1 MAEPKKTSK
10 KTNRSFE
17 SSTTA
22 KSGGELIEEVAAE
35 NPTDNQSARPLKD
48 PAKSENQLLSG
59 QEPRWFTMLT
69 SQSFV
74 MVMAGTA
81 FVVALLA
88 LAVSI
93 MSYRQTADETVPGQT
108 VASAVFTGA
117 DQADT
122 DKLSSQLDSL
132 AALIAQNSHHFAIL
146 EQDLAS
152 AKATWSTDSPSSTD
166 LADLMARVL
175 TLEAKGALGLEAPS
189 VKHES
194 APRGGFDTAQIGLIV
209 AVGLLAENLAGR
221 DIKNWA
227 VLIDDLEWLG
237 IDAADRDIIR
247 GAARTP
253 VDSRADLLS
262 MGRLQLGPMVQ
273 ALHKADNGSG
283 LLEQALASVA
293 NLIQLRRT
301 GGNSDQPETV
311 IESFE
316 SALDNANFDAAFAAA
331 SIWSST
337 GLDGLESWLPAAQRR
352 HDLDQAVNR
361 LVAIFLQQ
369 AVGQN

>member
-1 MAEPKKTSK
+1 MAEPKKTLK

-22 KSGGELIEEVAAE
+22 KSGGELIEEVAVE

-48 PAKSENQLLSG
+48 PAKPENQLSSG
-59 QEPRWFTMLT
+59 QERRWFTMLT

-93 MSYRQTADETVPGQT
+93 MSYRQTADETVSGQA

-122 DKLSSQLDSL
+122 DKLSSQLDNL

-152 AKATWSTDSPSSTD
+152 AKATWSTDMPSSTD

-227 VLIDDLEWLG
+227 VLIDDLNGWALTRL
-237 IDAADRDIIR
+237 IVTSSR
-247 GAARTP
+247 AARTP
-253 VDSRADLLS
+253 VDLRADLLS

-283 LLEQALASVA
+283 LLEQASLVL
-293 NLIQLRRT
+293 LI
-301 GGNSDQPETV
+301 
-311 IESFE
+311 
-316 SALDNANFDAAFAAA
+316 
-331 SIWSST
+331 
-337 GLDGLESWLPAAQRR
+337 
-352 HDLDQAVNR
+352 
-361 LVAIFLQQ
+361 
-369 AVGQN
+369 